1 MPLPNDFLAT
11 IAAGVKALAGEET
24 RLRKLSCN
32 GDPRVLLD
40 LRDVVGLH
48 SRTRRARIGR
58 AARCGAS
65 FAPQDVGVLNRTRGA
80 QRGFAIPGSGR
91 FRVQQTGRLW
101 TGTRS
106 MVLICSMSVSD
117 NKADA
122 PDIAILPLVLAGV

>member
-65 FAPQDVGVLNRTRGA
+65 FAPQDVGVLNELAARSADSPYRDPDGSAFSKLAGSGLVRGA
-80 QRGFAIPGSGR
+80 
-91 FRVQQTGRLW
+91 W
-101 TGTRS
+101 
-106 MVLICSMSVSD
+106 C
-117 NKADA
+117 
-122 PDIAILPLVLAGV
+122 